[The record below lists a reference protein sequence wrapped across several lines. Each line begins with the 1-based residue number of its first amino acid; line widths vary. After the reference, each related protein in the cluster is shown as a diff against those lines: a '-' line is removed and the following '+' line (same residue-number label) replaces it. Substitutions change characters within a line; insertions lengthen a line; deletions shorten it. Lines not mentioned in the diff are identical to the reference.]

1 MGIALKGEDLGQ
13 MDDGLGLRGERCIA
27 SHLPHARF
35 PAGCVAQFSD
45 PPLPPGW
52 DRVGMIGVGGR
63 GVRGWDF
70 RVRGILPLRA
80 ELPKALFPCGGCFFL
95 LDIVVPPVWVQS

>member
-70 RVRGILPLRA
+70 RVRDSCRF
-80 ELPKALFPCGGCFFL
+80 ALNSRRLFFPVGG
-95 LDIVVPPVWVQS
+95 VSSY